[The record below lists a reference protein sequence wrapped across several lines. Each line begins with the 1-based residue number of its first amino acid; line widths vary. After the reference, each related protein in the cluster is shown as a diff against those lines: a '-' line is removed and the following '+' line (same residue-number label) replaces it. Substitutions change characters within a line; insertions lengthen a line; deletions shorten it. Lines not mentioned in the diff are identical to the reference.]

1 MWKTGQFLGSVLLRG
16 GGGVRGPDDAAR
28 THECPSSDNITAAA
42 VVLVAPLLQKPVDLV
57 LSLSALHEHCLEL
70 LALLVQQNN
79 LCNARVEMHED
90 IGTAKACKI
99 SFSTWFE

>member
-1 MWKTGQFLGSVLLRG
+1 MWKTGKFLGSVLLRG
-16 GGGVRGPDDAAR
+16 GGGSRSPDNAAR
-28 THECPSSDNITAAA
+28 TSECPSSSDNITAAA

-79 LCNARVEMHED
+79 L
-90 IGTAKACKI
+90 
-99 SFSTWFE
+99 

>member
-16 GGGVRGPDDAAR
+16 GSGGRGSDDAAR
-28 THECPSSDNITAAA
+28 THECPSSYNITSAPL
-42 VVLVAPLLQKPVDLV
+42 VFVAPLLQKSVYLV

-79 LCNARVEMHED
+79 L
-90 IGTAKACKI
+90 
-99 SFSTWFE
+99 

>member
-16 GGGVRGPDDAAR
+16 GGGSRGTDNAAR
-28 THECPSSDNITAAA
+28 TRECPSSHNITATA
-42 VVLVAPLLQKPVDLV
+42 VVLVAPLLQKSVYLV

-79 LCNARVEMHED
+79 L
-90 IGTAKACKI
+90 
-99 SFSTWFE
+99 